1 MRTSP
6 RAALWIL
13 VYGVVVDDGIV
24 IGQYTTPPPP
34 QVSRF
39 LNNVKV
45 RVLSAMPSAPMEWN
59 AIALDLLPRHASASW
74 LGAVE
79 GFLAS
84 LLRRRLKIVRSLT
97 DLHTAKSTAIYSST
111 LLSAVSYAGGSNR
124 DYVPLLGRARV
135 ISTLLDRCC
144 LLIERV
150 RNPLLCNR
158 ILSIA

>member
-1 MRTSP
+1 MVKASFDMCDGRNTELIAEDRRWQRSMRTSP

-111 LLSAVSYAGGSNR
+111 LLSAVSYAGG
-124 DYVPLLGRARV
+124 
-135 ISTLLDRCC
+135 
-144 LLIERV
+144 
-150 RNPLLCNR
+150 
-158 ILSIA
+158 